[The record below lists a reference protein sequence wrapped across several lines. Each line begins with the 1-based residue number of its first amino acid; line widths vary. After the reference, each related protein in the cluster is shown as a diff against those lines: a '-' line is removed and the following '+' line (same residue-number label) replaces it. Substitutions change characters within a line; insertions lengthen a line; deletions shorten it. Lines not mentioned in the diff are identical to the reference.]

1 MPDAP
6 RTQRSSQSPPQSAP
20 APATRPAPPA
30 GDDEAARRKSPTG
43 QVLARTDAGAVWAHI
58 ATRRVYG
65 SGGNAEQDPDP
76 QDRVEP

>member
-1 MPDAP
+1 MPDARRTP
-6 RTQRSSQSPPQSAP
+6 RSPQSPPQSAP

-30 GDDEAARRKSPTG
+30 TGDQAARRKSPTG
-43 QVLARTDAGAVWAHI
+43 QVLDRGDAGARWAHI

-65 SGGNAEQDPDP
+65 GGGNAEQDPDP